1 MATLR
6 SESHSVPNTTCS
18 DRLTA
23 LKDKLTTCFQHW
35 RQQLLL
41 HHSHSRYRSRSHFQ
55 FHSQKKPRAGSGG
68 AFYDIFVR
76 ANCSVFGEKVTY
88 LRKFRKVFAARK
100 AAAQSQAEPGAEPVF
115 GKRICQVTGQQEQ
128 EQLQIVATLFSSTL
142 ISQHSSSSHSNLSSD
157 MTIMEDT
164 YLGVRDEYPDIDAE
178 IRAILLAHAQNGI
191 TISSIKNEYRQLTG
205 TAFPLH
211 ENVTDFLLTIPFV
224 TAECCES
231 GKRLF
236 SVKPTEENRHLH
248 EMIMQQRQR
257 DAPNNNHKN
266 STSNINN
273 HNNIVSYSKHS
284 NCSQAP
290 PRLWRSQY
298 KRRYPQKV
306 NNNFNYSE
314 KPPVVKT
321 GPVQPLATVALAS
334 YGGVYQDNWK
344 HLNNQYQLSQVS
356 ASNNNHNNNNIVYS
370 NSADPAQLG
379 IAPPTDHLQQQ
390 QQPLKQQH
398 HQLQHVQLQHLE
410 IGEYTHKRRQE
421 FTPTPTTLSCP
432 SQHDSMFTINSDYDA
447 YLLDFPLLGDDFF
460 LYLARMELKCRFKKY
475 ERVLQSGL
483 CISGQTINAA
493 RLRLQHVDLAEM
505 TQIIVNIGSVDIM
518 RGRPLV
524 QIEHDFRQLI
534 KEMHNRR
541 FVPVLTTLAPLAN
554 YRHDKE
560 TCDKVLRFNKFIRSE
575 GRHLTVID
583 IHSCLINENGVVRF
597 DCFQNGP
604 RSVTGSSE
612 PHVFWNKIGRQ
623 RVLQMI
629 EQNLEYN

>member
-1 MATLR
+1 MATFR
-6 SESHSVPNTTCS
+6 SEFNSVPNTYT

-23 LKDKLTTCFQHW
+23 LKKKLTTCFQQW
-35 RQQLLL
+35 RHQLHK
-41 HHSHSRYRSRSHFQ
+41 HHHQPKQR
-55 FHSQKKPRAGSGG
+55 GSGQ
-68 AFYDIFVR
+68 FYKIFLQ
-76 ANCSVFGEKVTY
+76 ADCSILGEKVTY
-88 LRKFRKVFAARK
+88 LQKFRKVFTARQNL
-100 AAAQSQAEPGAEPVF
+100 AGTRPAPESQPESVKLIRQEE
-115 GKRICQVTGQQEQ
+115 EQ
-128 EQLQIVATLFSSTL
+128 EQKLQIVATLFSSTL
-142 ISQHSSSSHSNLSSD
+142 ISKYSSKNSISSD

-164 YLGVRDEYPDIDAE
+164 YMWVRDEHPEIDAE

-191 TISSIKNEYRQLTG
+191 TISSIKNEYRHLTG
-205 TAFPLH
+205 NAFPLH
-211 ENVTDFLLTIPFV
+211 DNITDFLLTIPHV
-224 TAECCES
+224 TAECCKS
-231 GKRLF
+231 GKLIF
-236 SVKPTEENRHLH
+236 NIKPTEDTRHLH
-248 EMIMQQRQR
+248 EMILNQRQR
-257 DAPNNNHKN
+257 DNGNNN
-266 STSNINN
+266 NN
-273 HNNIVSYSKHS
+273 NNNIMYA
-284 NCSQAP
+284 QEP

-298 KRRYPQKV
+298 KRRYPQKL
-306 NNNFNYSE
+306 NNNLNMNE
-314 KPPVVKT
+314 KLPAIKLN
-321 GPVQPLATVALAS
+321 PVQSLATAAMEPFC
-334 YGGVYQDNWK
+334 VYQDNWK
-344 HLNNQYQLSQVS
+344 HLNNQYQLSQV
-356 ASNNNHNNNNIVYS
+356 AAQNNINKNNNNNIYS
-370 NSADPAQLG
+370 IRSDPAQLQL
-379 IAPPTDHLQQQ
+379 APPPTEQQQ
-390 QQPLKQQH
+390 LEQH
-398 HQLQHVQLQHLE
+398 QV
-410 IGEYTHKRRQE
+410 GEYTHKQRHE

-493 RLRLQHVDLAEM
+493 RQRLQHVELPEM

-518 RGRPLV
+518 RGKPLV

-554 YRHDKE
+554 RRHDQQ
-560 TCDKVLRFNKFIRSE
+560 TSDKVLRFNKFIRSE

-583 IHSCLINENGVVRF
+583 IHSCLINESGVVRF

-604 RSVTGSSE
+604 RSVTGSPE